1 MFVICF
7 HKQIFGLTQVV
18 TAFMPVFMP
27 PNFGTIDNFFSQEI
41 LADECSFLSLARCY
55 QEMLIMLSF
64 IFQFSQDPFRFN
76 QFHILCI
83 KADVILFIECC

>member
-18 TAFMPVFMP
+18 IAFMPVFMP

-41 LADECSFLSLARCY
+41 LADECSFLSLVR
-55 QEMLIMLSF
+55 MLSRNANYVF
-64 IFQFSQDPFRFN
+64 YFSVFPRSF
-76 QFHILCI
+76 
-83 KADVILFIECC
+83 

>member
-1 MFVICF
+1 MFGICF

-41 LADECSFLSLARCY
+41 LADECSFLSLAR
-55 QEMLIMLSF
+55 MLSRNANYVVF
-64 IFQFSQDPFRFN
+64 YFSVFPRSF
-76 QFHILCI
+76 
-83 KADVILFIECC
+83 